1 VVGVSLSSSLR
12 RDRYVF
18 CVSTFEGFWWTL
30 SSHRLYLAHTNLE
43 GIPTVLV
50 NIRYTYTAES
60 KGRKRGR
67 GLGTR
72 GGRGAALAVCCLFVD
87 SNITRR
93 YVCSLWEVGLVG
105 ALGAFD
111 GRPPFLHPGA
121 NAEPHIMSLDSG
133 FPPLLV
139 PSHIL
144 GYSKVVANS
153 ISGVLR

>member
-1 VVGVSLSSSLR
+1 M
-12 RDRYVF
+12 
-18 CVSTFEGFWWTL
+18 
-30 SSHRLYLAHTNLE
+30 AHTNLE

-50 NIRYTYTAES
+50 NIGYTYTTES
-60 KGRKRGR
+60 KGRKRG
-67 GLGTR
+67 GWGPEVAVP
-72 GGRGAALAVCCLFVD
+72 AALAVCCLFVD

-111 GRPPFLHPGA
+111 GRPPFVRPGA